1 MQSADHSDPRLRNAL
16 GLAALEAGD
25 ARGAIAHFSAAAE
38 ADPTATALWMNLAKA
53 QRLAG
58 DDDAERQRAR
68 ASAGDRPDSSDGS

>member
-1 MQSADHSDPRLRNAL
+1 MPGVDQSQPQLRNAL

-25 ARGAIAHFSAAAE
+25 AGAAIGHFSAAAQ

-58 DDDAERQRAR
+58 DDDAEE
-68 ASAGDRPDSSDGS
+68 SALEQVWRSTRLI